1 MWCSPLKDYLK
12 YIYIYAF
19 LLNVTIHIKADI
31 IFIIYIQ
38 IFSHISTIYESYTD

>member
-1 MWCSPLKDYLK
+1 M